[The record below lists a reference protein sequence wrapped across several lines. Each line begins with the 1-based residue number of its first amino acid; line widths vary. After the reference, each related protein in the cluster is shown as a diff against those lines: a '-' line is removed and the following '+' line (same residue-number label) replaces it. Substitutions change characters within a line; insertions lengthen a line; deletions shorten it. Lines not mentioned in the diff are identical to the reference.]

1 MSLCEKCLAA
11 PQLFLAFRDGTQI
24 VGRRRLFA
32 RRDVLESHQYPA
44 LGMARQRQGTGVKN
58 QRPLTLSR
66 KHVIHLNGLEP
77 MTAGKQLFE
86 LRTQRGKLKEHCVEG
101 AIARLDSL
109 VSVQHDERI
118 GNRVEDRLGAFAFVD
133 DLIDACAESSHI
145 SERQHGAGDLTIAC
159 CVGGY
164 PHNEPLLPIA
174 KIGPRFYSACDDLA
188 ALLFQTGQAGE
199 HRDIAGR
206 PTNVRWRE
214 AKHTRR
220 RFIEADEHKVA
231 SQHDDGNIDG
241 IKDVDEIGR
250 SRAPLET
257 GRAVIERNAWRRHV
271 AAAKA
276 VYRSRLRCSTGS
288 ATVGRN

>member
-1 MSLCEKCLAA
+1 M
-11 PQLFLAFRDGTQI
+11 
-24 VGRRRLFA
+24 
-32 RRDVLESHQYPA
+32 
-44 LGMARQRQGTGVKN
+44 
-58 QRPLTLSR
+58 
-66 KHVIHLNGLEP
+66 
-77 MTAGKQLFE
+77 
-86 LRTQRGKLKEHCVEG
+86 KEHCVEG

-133 DLIDACAESSHI
+133 DLIDACAERSHI
-145 SERQHGAGDLTIAC
+145 SERQHGAADLAIAG

-164 PHNEPLLPIA
+164 PHNEPLLTIA

-188 ALLFQTGQAGE
+188 ALLFQAGQAGE

-220 RFIEADEHKVA
+220 RLIEADEHKVA
-231 SQHDDGNIDG
+231 SQHDDGNING
-241 IKDVDEIGR
+241 IKDVDRIRRRRVCGR
-250 SRAPLET
+250 VVTIDALET
-257 GRAVIERNAWRRHV
+257 GPAVTERNAWRRHV
-271 AAAKA
+271 AAAEA
-276 VYRSRLRCSTGS
+276 VYRLRLRCSTGS

>member
-1 MSLCEKCLAA
+1 
-11 PQLFLAFRDGTQI
+11 
-24 VGRRRLFA
+24 
-32 RRDVLESHQYPA
+32 
-44 LGMARQRQGTGVKN
+44 MARQSQETGVEN

-66 KHVIHLNGLEP
+66 KDVIYLNGLERT
-77 MTAGKQLFE
+77 TAGKHRFE
-86 LRTQRGKLKEHCVEG
+86 LRTQRGEFQEQRVEG

-133 DLIDACAESSHI
+133 DLIDACAERSHI
-145 SERQHGAGDLTIAC
+145 SERQHGAGDLAIAC

-164 PHNEPLLPIA
+164 PHNEPLLSIA
-174 KIGPRFYSACDDLA
+174 KIGARFYSACDDLA

-206 PTNVRWRE
+206 PINVRWRE

-220 RFIEADEHKVA
+220 RLIEADEHKVA
-231 SQHDDGNIDG
+231 SQHDDGNING
-241 IKDVDEIGR
+241 IKDVGRIGR
-250 SRAPLET
+250 RPAPLET
-257 GRAVIERNAWRRHV
+257 GPAVIGRNALRRHL
-271 AAAKA
+271 AAAEA

-288 ATVGRN
+288 ATVGRNWRNASSNAWEGGILKGGR